1 MTDAP
6 VTTTKPARW
15 PRLVAAGLGLA
26 WYLVAGGWSTLS
38 PTNISWVFHSDWR
51 QHWMGWLFFR
61 DAPWTFP
68 LGSVPS
74 LLYPAGTSIGFTDSN
89 PIVSI
94 LLKPFSPWLPA
105 EFQFIGPWLAFCF
118 ICQGYFGAALAS
130 LVTKDK
136 AQQVLAAMMFVG
148 SPVLGVRMGHDTLC
162 AQWILLALLYLGLR
176 EYAGAGEASR
186 ALWQAVA
193 LVAFAAG
200 THPYLAA
207 MSFVL
212 ALAVFVRFL
221 ADRLCSPVRAAATAG
236 ATGASMLG
244 MFWVIGYL
252 SSGES
257 VASSGFGDYSSDLLT
272 LINPGGLSHVFLDKL
287 RFPTQGRQWEG
298 IGFLGLGGLAAV
310 VMAAVHLITARPRV
324 ARRVWIMGGACVLLG
339 CYALS
344 KEITFAGTTILDVSA
359 LYAPFTGIVSAF
371 RASGRFIWPLH
382 YVMLLAGLWG
392 VMRIGERRSPSIGAA
407 ALVVAVVLQ
416 ITDLRLDRVWL
427 APKNFRQAPAAAFAL
442 AQGKFKHMALVP
454 MQVLGVCGNPYEE
467 DHAYRFM
474 LLAYRLK
481 LTYNSGIYARVD
493 APRIARACLALEQ
506 DVDAG
511 KIDPGTIYVV
521 APAYLERF
529 RALGG
534 ACGRFDGDWIC
545 VGKDSDERFRTLVA
559 TGK

>member
-1 MTDAP
+1 MTEAP
-6 VTTTKPARW
+6 VTTTMSARW

-38 PTNISWVFHSDWR
+38 PTNTSWLFHSDWR

-74 LLYPAGTSIGFTDSN
+74 LLYPVGTTIGFTDSN

-94 LLKPFSPWLPA
+94 LLKPFSGWLPA
-105 EFQFIGPWLAFCF
+105 EVQFIGPWLALCF
-118 ICQGYFGAALAS
+118 ICQGYFGAALAG

-136 AQQVLAAMMFVG
+136 AQQVLAAMMFVA
-148 SPVLGVRMGHDTLC
+148 SPVLAVRLGHDTLC
-162 AQWILLALLYLGLR
+162 AQWVLLALLYLGLR
-176 EYAGAGEASR
+176 EYAGAREADR
-186 ALWQAVA
+186 AAWQAAA

-212 ALAVFVRFL
+212 ALAVFARFL
-221 ADRLCSPVRAAATAG
+221 ADRLCSPVRAAVAAG
-236 ATGASMLG
+236 ATTASMFG
-244 MFWVIGYL
+244 VFWLIGYL
-252 SSGES
+252 STGASA
-257 VASSGFGDYSSDLLT
+257 ASSGFGEYSSDLLT
-272 LINPGGLSHVFLDKL
+272 LINPDVLSNLFFEKL

-298 IGFLGLGGLAAV
+298 IGFLGLGGVLAAAV
-310 VMAAVHLITARPRV
+310 AAVYAITARPQV

-344 KEITFAGTTILDVSA
+344 RQITLAGAPILDASFV
-359 LYAPFTGIVSAF
+359 YQPFTAIVTAF

-382 YVMLLAGLWG
+382 YVVLLAGLWG
-392 VMRIGERRSPSIGAA
+392 VIRIGDRRSPSIGAA

-416 ITDLRLDRVWL
+416 ITDVRVDRFWL
-427 APKNFRQAPAAAFAL
+427 APKDFRQAPVAEFTL
-442 AQGKFKHMALVP
+442 AQGKFRHLALVP
-454 MQVLGVCGNPYEE
+454 MQVLGVCGDPYEE

-493 APRIARACLALEQ
+493 APRVAHACLALEQ
-506 DVDAG
+506 DLDAG
-511 KIDPGTIYVV
+511 KTDPDTIYVV

-529 RALGG
+529 RAIGA